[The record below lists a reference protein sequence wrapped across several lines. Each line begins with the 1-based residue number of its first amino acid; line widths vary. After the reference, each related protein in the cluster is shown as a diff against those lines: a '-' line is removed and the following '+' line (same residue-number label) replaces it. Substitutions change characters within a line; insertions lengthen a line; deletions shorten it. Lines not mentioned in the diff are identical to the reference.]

1 MSTSS
6 FPNPRT
12 ELGVIKRYLHVLAL
26 LQNSNDNRR
35 WNATTLADLL
45 TKDEPDAVLNDKNI
59 RDYISKYLENELS
72 IDVDR
77 TKGGRVTNLA
87 EDLDEALH
95 EKVALLYSNFV
106 TRDSSRE
113 IILRSFLKKHPR
125 DGLWMLARIYFAAL
139 EKKRI
144 TFDYTTNTGYEI
156 KEAKYHPYHIVF
168 RNNNLYLLGK
178 VKGKTDTWLLI
189 LNRIRNLQVTDE
201 TFDEDIP
208 DIDIVFNDCLG
219 SFIGKKYDVKLRF
232 KKNIINQ
239 LEQFLSILEPQFTDI
254 DEETGEVS
262 FAVSDDFYLCK
273 QLFMYGNAVEIISPP
288 ELRSR
293 MITMLQE
300 SMSTYET

>member
-1 MSTSS
+1 
-6 FPNPRT
+6 
-12 ELGVIKRYLHVLAL
+12 
-26 LQNSNDNRR
+26 
-35 WNATTLADLL
+35 
-45 TKDEPDAVLNDKNI
+45 
-59 RDYISKYLENELS
+59 
-72 IDVDR
+72 
-77 TKGGRVTNLA
+77 
-87 EDLDEALH
+87 
-95 EKVALLYSNFV
+95 
-106 TRDSSRE
+106 
-113 IILRSFLKKHPR
+113 
-125 DGLWMLARIYFAAL
+125 MLRIYFAAL

-144 TFDYTTNTGYEI
+144 TFDYTTNIGYEI

>member
-1 MSTSS
+1 
-6 FPNPRT
+6 
-12 ELGVIKRYLHVLAL
+12 
-26 LQNSNDNRR
+26 
-35 WNATTLADLL
+35 
-45 TKDEPDAVLNDKNI
+45 NDKNI

-208 DIDIVFNDCLG
+208 NIDIVFNDCLG
-219 SFIGKKYDVKLRF
+219 SFIGKKYDVTLRF
-232 KKNIINQ
+232 KKNIIHQ
-239 LEQFLSILEPQFTDI
+239 LEQFLSILEPRFSDI
-254 DEETGEVS
+254 DTGTGEVS
-262 FAVSDDFYLCK
+262 FSVSDDFYLCK

-288 ELRSR
+288 ELRNR
-293 MITMLQE
+293 MIAMLQE
-300 SMSTYET
+300 SLSIYET

>member
-1 MSTSS
+1 MNSS
-6 FPNPRT
+6 AFPNPRT

-26 LQNSNDNRR
+26 LQNSNDNRT

-59 RDYISKYLENELS
+59 RDYISKYLESELC

-87 EDLDEALH
+87 EDLDESLH

-125 DGLWMLARIYFAAL
+125 DGLWMLASIYFAAL

-189 LNRIRNLQVTDE
+189 LNRIRNLQVTSE
-201 TFDEDIP
+201 SFEEDIP
-208 DIDIVFNDCLG
+208 EVNEVFTDCLG
-219 SFIGKKYDVKLRF
+219 SFIGKKYDVTLRY
-232 KKNIINQ
+232 KKSIQNS
-239 LEQFLSILEPQFTDI
+239 LEQILSILEPKYTDI
-254 DEETGEVS
+254 DNEHGEVS
-262 FAVSDDFYLCK
+262 FFVSDDIYLCK
-273 QLFMYGNAVEIISPP
+273 QLFMYGNNVEIISPP
-288 ELRSR
+288 EIRNS
-293 MITMLQE
+293 MIAMLQE
-300 SMSTYET
+300 SMSIYET

>member
-1 MSTSS
+1 MNTS

-26 LQNSNDNRR
+26 LQNSNDNRT
-35 WNATTLADLL
+35 WNAKTLADLL
-45 TKDEPDAVLNDKNI
+45 SQDEPDGGLNDKNI

-219 SFIGKKYDVKLRF
+219 SFIGKKYDVTLRF

>member
-1 MSTSS
+1 MNTS

-26 LQNSNDNRR
+26 LQNSNDNRT
-35 WNATTLADLL
+35 WNAKTLADLL
-45 TKDEPDAVLNDKNI
+45 SQDEPDGGLNDKNI

-219 SFIGKKYDVKLRF
+219 SFIGKKYDVTLRF

-254 DEETGEVS
+254 DTETGEVS